1 MAPCSGGA
9 GSPSSPGRD
18 GGGHRVV
25 KRLLDVVLAGLAL
38 VIAAPLLAIAA
49 VAIRLASPR
58 PIVYRAE
65 RIGRGRRPF
74 VMYKLR
80 TMHAPRRGDG
90 SPVTGK
96 HDPRV
101 FPLGSWLGRAKPD
114 ERPPLGDV

>member
-38 VIAAPLLAIAA
+38 VVAAPLLAIAA
-49 VAIRLASPR
+49 VAIRLAPPG

-65 RIGRGRRPF
+65 RIGGGPPPF

-80 TMHAPRRGDG
+80 TLHAPRPGPG
-90 SPVTGK
+90 SRVTGQ
-96 HDPRV
+96 HQSPA
-101 FPLGSWLGRAKPD
+101 FPAAARLGP
-114 ERPPLGDV
+114 